1 MKGKDRISELEK
13 GGITEPQEIVE
24 GVLAFACY
32 AGFQFS
38 DLGDDAVLDCGCDCG
53 YEGGDDD
60 RGVLRVKTDLRI
72 GNENEV
78 LR

>member
-1 MKGKDRISELEK
+1 MKYGDGKNAGLSVPRK
-13 GGITEPQEIVE
+13 NGGRL
-24 GVLAFACY
+24 LALAC
-32 AGFQFS
+32 FQPS
-38 DLGDDAVLDCGCDCG
+38 DLRDDAVLDCSCDCS

-60 RGVLRVKTDLRI
+60 RGVLRVKTDLRV